1 MQGQKIIRCKLM
13 CEVGLGSNQEAKEG
27 VKAPV
32 SWPELLPVGEEHDE
46 AVNAEDEDGDYADR
60 KCVNPCFIKQKPAL
74 LQTH

>member
-32 SWPELLPVGEEHDE
+32 SWPELLPVGEEHDG
-46 AVNAEDEDGDYADR
+46 AVNAEDKDGDDDDG

>member
-1 MQGQKIIRCKLM
+1 M
-13 CEVGLGSNQEAKEG
+13 CEVGLGSNQEAEEG
-27 VKAPV
+27 VKATV

-46 AVNAEDEDGDYADR
+46 GVDAEDEHEDEDGDDDDG